1 MSDNKIAVSV
11 IIPVYN
17 AEKYLEKCIDSVLG
31 QTLKENIEI
40 LLVNDGSTDQSQEII
55 NKYQEKFPQI
65 IKGYYQTNMGVSQA
79 RNYALD
85 LAQGEYVTFLDSD
98 DYMDEN
104 YLETLYYE
112 AKKYN
117 SDMVCSGQRKVSESG
132 EIRAV
137 LTYPIDKNP
146 KTVLRR
152 LNMSGKIY
160 KRSCIERHSVRFAE
174 GKTYEDNVFNLVMIF
189 MAENFKILQYEGYN
203 QIVHD
208 GSITSKKI
216 LDEKIPYEALEK
228 AISYIVEK
236 KAECND
242 YLAFEYTVLSFF
254 TYFIFQANKKHLY
267 LNKGKERKSDC
278 EVVLKFCD
286 FTKSILNRYMT
297 DYYKNPNVKIF
308 KNKELQLSQRC
319 GVWLYSK
326 LCRWNLLNAFV
337 KLYYRI

>member
-1 MSDNKIAVSV
+1 M
-11 IIPVYN
+11 
-17 AEKYLEKCIDSVLG
+17 
-31 QTLKENIEI
+31 
-40 LLVNDGSTDQSQEII
+40 
-55 NKYQEKFPQI
+55 
-65 IKGYYQTNMGVSQA
+65 
-79 RNYALD
+79 
-85 LAQGEYVTFLDSD
+85 
-98 DYMDEN
+98 
-104 YLETLYYE
+104 
-112 AKKYN
+112 
-117 SDMVCSGQRKVSESG
+117 
-132 EIRAV
+132 
-137 LTYPIDKNP
+137 
-146 KTVLRR
+146 
-152 LNMSGKIY
+152 
-160 KRSCIERHSVRFAE
+160 
-174 GKTYEDNVFNLVMIF
+174 
-189 MAENFKILQYEGYN
+189 QYEGYN